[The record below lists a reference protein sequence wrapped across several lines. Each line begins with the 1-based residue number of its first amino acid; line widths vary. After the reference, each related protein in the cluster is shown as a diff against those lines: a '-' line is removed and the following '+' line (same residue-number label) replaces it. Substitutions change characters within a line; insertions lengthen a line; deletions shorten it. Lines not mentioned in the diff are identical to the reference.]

1 MPAIEAGFIIA
12 GVAGIAVW
20 LAPFFA
26 IVVVANLV
34 WGVGDAA
41 SVVGRSGLFQR
52 RSPDAIRGRVAAANE
67 SVMNVT
73 LMAGM
78 IVGGP
83 LIAGIGPQAV
93 YGLAGVLS
101 LGAAL
106 LGASVIGEARRGP
119 VIAVI
124 EGDRLEPTG

>member
-1 MPAIEAGFIIA
+1 VTGFVIA
-12 GVAGIAVW
+12 GIAGIAVW

-26 IVVVANLV
+26 IVVLANLM

-41 SVVGRSGLFQR
+41 SVVGRAGLFQR

-78 IVGGP
+78 IIGGP
-83 LIAGIGPQAV
+83 LIAGLGPQAV

-106 LGASVIGEARRGP
+106 LGASVVVDARRAAAAP
-119 VIAVI
+119 I
-124 EGDRLEPTG
+124 TG